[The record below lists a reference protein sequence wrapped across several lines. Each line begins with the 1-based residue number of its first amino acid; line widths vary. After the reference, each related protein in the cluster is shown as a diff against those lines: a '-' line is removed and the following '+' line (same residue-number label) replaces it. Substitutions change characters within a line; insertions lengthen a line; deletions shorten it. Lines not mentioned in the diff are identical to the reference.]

1 MKIKILFVLLL
12 MVLSISLTGCKKV
25 GGISMKKEVYAQIV
39 LTTGEK
45 INLQL
50 YPEYAPETVENFV
63 KLASDGYYKGAIFH
77 RIIYNFMIQTGGYKI
92 EDNTLTELPETKA
105 IKGEFASNGFEQ
117 NTLKHELGVISMART
132 NIKDS
137 ATSQFFIC
145 SATSTHL
152 DGEYAAFGKTTDDE
166 SNQVV
171 LKLSAV
177 QTYAP
182 HYAFQNF
189 PCEII
194 EIENV
199 FVSNEIFK

>member
-1 MKIKILFVLLL
+1 M
-12 MVLSISLTGCKKV
+12 
-25 GGISMKKEVYAQIV
+25 
-39 LTTGEK
+39 
-45 INLQL
+45 
-50 YPEYAPETVENFV
+50 YAPKSVKNFIELVEKKYF
-63 KLASDGYYKGAIFH
+63 DGTIFH
-77 RIIYNFMIQTGGYKI
+77 RIIKNFMIQTGGYTVI
-92 EDNTLTELPETKA
+92 GNGLEELPDVPSIE
-105 IKGEFASNGFEQ
+105 GEFASNGFEQ

-152 DGEYAAFGKTTDDE
+152 DGDYAAFGKTTDDE

-182 HYAFQNF
+182 HYAFHNF